1 MQARD
6 NLKKGSLEMLI
17 LKLLSICD
25 CYGYQLTQILKK
37 LSNGVLSVP
46 SGSLYPALYKLLDN
60 NYISEYSVK
69 VGKRQERI
77 YYHLE
82 DKGKLY
88 LEEQIESYRLFTLMI
103 ENILQYTGEK
113 NDNS

>member
-1 MQARD
+1 MQAKD
-6 NLKKGSLEMLI
+6 NLKKGSLEMLV
-17 LKLLSICD
+17 LKLLSIHD

-37 LSNGVLSVP
+37 LSNGVISVP

-82 DKGKLY
+82 EKGKLY
-88 LEEQIESYRLFTLMI
+88 LEEQVESYRLFTLMI
-103 ENILQYTGEK
+103 ENILQYKGGGI
-113 NDNS
+113 